1 MYVASRTAPEGVS
14 AKAFQAA
21 HSLFRGAV
29 ISVLAD
35 NLIDTYLW
43 YKTGKEIWDA
53 LDAQFGV
60 SDTSSELYAMEQFLD
75 YRPMTY
81 RG

>member
-1 MYVASRTAPEGVS
+1 LVTLWLTTINVMYVASRTAPEGVS

-35 NLIDTYLW
+35 NLIDTYL
-43 YKTGKEIWDA
+43 
-53 LDAQFGV
+53 
-60 SDTSSELYAMEQFLD
+60 
-75 YRPMTY
+75 
-81 RG
+81 